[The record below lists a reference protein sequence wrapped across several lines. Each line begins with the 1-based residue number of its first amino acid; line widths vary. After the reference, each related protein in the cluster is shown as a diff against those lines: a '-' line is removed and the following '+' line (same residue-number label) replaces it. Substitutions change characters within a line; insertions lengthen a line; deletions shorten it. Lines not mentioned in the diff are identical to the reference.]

1 MSLVQ
6 SAHSRTSTTLNACKL
21 FLAGKGFFFP
31 SLSTSA
37 LFLVLWCVVCL
48 GMSRG
53 RPVGGDSYWLVGASG
68 FKLSWAQ
75 PGLV

>member
-1 MSLVQ
+1 VSLVQ
-6 SAHSRTSTTLNACKL
+6 SVHSRTSTTLSACKP
-21 FLAGKGFFFP
+21 FLGWKRIFLP